1 MARSAPMGGKGGGQ
15 SVPYQPAGF
24 GQNQQFSGGFGM
36 GTGGFSQPQF
46 GQPPQFGGGFGGGF
60 GMPQPRPQPYMIE
73 HGGFPRPL
81 PPTRLPGPN
90 DAGFRG
96 GQLGEGA
103 IAGPVRPGG
112 RESLKDVLGAA
123 GFQMPERPTGP
134 EQHIAMTFKD
144 PLTGKMTSGGPHAKS
159 HAMAMSDF
167 YGQNPEA
174 LKIAKQF
181 EADQGAGGGQLY
193 QAGGP
198 AFGGLG
204 DFLKGGSPPIAGK
217 DYIPLVPEVGAGGGQ
232 YVPRGGAQERFQ
244 REAGR
249 ITDMRYRGPGRVLPP
264 GRFQPFPQPQPQP
277 DYNRLPQPM
286 PMPGYGN
293 FPPRRMPGY
302 GNFPPRLPPRFQQ
315 PRPQPMPMPG
325 YGGFPGGYMP
335 LPRPQP
341 MPRYQPA
348 LPSRLGSPTMYQ
360 GRGFTPNYGVP
371 RSMIPPQ
378 EYQLFDQG
386 GLGGFF

>member
-60 GMPQPRPQPYMIE
+60 GMQQQPPNQLVGINTPPVMDQRVRDQRARDPFELSPGVAMPE
-73 HGGFPRPL
+73 MGPRATTGQEQL
-81 PPTRLPGPN
+81 
-90 DAGFRG
+90 DAVARR
-96 GQLGEGA
+96 QLGA
-103 IAGPVRPGG
+103 
-112 RESLKDVLGAA
+112 
-123 GFQMPERPTGP
+123 
-134 EQHIAMTFKD
+134 
-144 PLTGKMTSGGPHAKS
+144 
-159 HAMAMSDF
+159 
-167 YGQNPEA
+167 
-174 LKIAKQF
+174 
-181 EADQGAGGGQLY
+181 
-193 QAGGP
+193 

-286 PMPGYGN
+286 PMPRYGN

-315 PRPQPMPMPG
+315 PRPQPMPMPRYGNIRPEPMPGLMPG
-325 YGGFPGGYMP
+325 YGGFPGPM
-335 LPRPQP
+335 P

>member
-60 GMPQPRPQPYMIE
+60 GMQQQPPNQPGPMPRLVGISANPPVMDQRVRDRRARDPFE
-73 HGGFPRPL
+73 LSPGVAMPDMDLKRQQQQAGQGGFGGIGLRREPPSRMAKRDIATL
-81 PPTRLPGPN
+81 PSLDQAKDFLGP
-90 DAGFRG
+90 DIMREL
-96 GQLGEGA
+96 QRRS
-103 IAGPVRPGG
+103 GPVNAR
-112 RESLKDVLGAA
+112 D
-123 GFQMPERPTGP
+123 
-134 EQHIAMTFKD
+134 
-144 PLTGKMTSGGPHAKS
+144 
-159 HAMAMSDF
+159 
-167 YGQNPEA
+167 
-174 LKIAKQF
+174 
-181 EADQGAGGGQLY
+181 
-193 QAGGP
+193 
-198 AFGGLG
+198 
-204 DFLKGGSPPIAGK
+204 
-217 DYIPLVPEVGAGGGQ
+217 
-232 YVPRGGAQERFQ
+232 
-244 REAGR
+244 EAGR

-293 FPPRRMPGY
+293 FPPR
-302 GNFPPRLPPRFQQ
+302 LPPRFQQ

-335 LPRPQP
+335 QPRPQP

>member
-1 MARSAPMGGKGGGQ
+1 MGGKGGGQ

-60 GMPQPRPQPYMIE
+60 GMQQQPPNQ
-73 HGGFPRPL
+73 
-81 PPTRLPGPN
+81 PGPMPRLVGIRAN
-90 DAGFRG
+90 PPVMDQRVRDRRARDPFELSPGVAMPEMGPRATTGQEQLDAMRRRQQ
-96 GQLGEGA
+96 QLGS
-103 IAGPVRPGG
+103 AG
-112 RESLKDVLGAA
+112 
-123 GFQMPERPTGP
+123 
-134 EQHIAMTFKD
+134 
-144 PLTGKMTSGGPHAKS
+144 
-159 HAMAMSDF
+159 
-167 YGQNPEA
+167 
-174 LKIAKQF
+174 
-181 EADQGAGGGQLY
+181 
-193 QAGGP
+193 
-198 AFGGLG
+198 FGGLG
-204 DFLKGGSPPIAGK
+204 DFLKGSSPPIAGK
-217 DYIPLVPEVGAGGGQ
+217 DYIPFVPDLAKEPAV
-232 YVPRGGAQERFQ
+232 
-244 REAGR
+244 EAGR
-249 ITDMRYRGPGRVLPP
+249 ITDMEYRGPGRVLPP

-293 FPPRRMPGY
+293 FPPR
-302 GNFPPRLPPRFQQ
+302 LPPRFQQ
-315 PRPQPMPMPG
+315 PRPQPMPRYGNIRPEPMPG
-325 YGGFPGGYMP
+325 YGGFPVPM
-335 LPRPQP
+335 P

>member
-60 GMPQPRPQPYMIE
+60 GMQQQPPNQPEPM
-73 HGGFPRPL
+73 PRRDRRARDPFEL
-81 PPTRLPGPN
+81 SPGVAMPEMGPRATTGQEQL
-90 DAGFRG
+90 DAMRRRQQ
-96 GQLGEGA
+96 QLGS
-103 IAGPVRPGG
+103 AG
-112 RESLKDVLGAA
+112 
-123 GFQMPERPTGP
+123 
-134 EQHIAMTFKD
+134 
-144 PLTGKMTSGGPHAKS
+144 
-159 HAMAMSDF
+159 
-167 YGQNPEA
+167 
-174 LKIAKQF
+174 
-181 EADQGAGGGQLY
+181 
-193 QAGGP
+193 
-198 AFGGLG
+198 FGGLG
-204 DFLKGGSPPIAGK
+204 DFLKGSSPPIAGK
-217 DYIPLVPEVGAGGGQ
+217 DYIPFVPDLAKEPAV
-232 YVPRGGAQERFQ
+232 
-244 REAGR
+244 EAGR

-264 GRFQPFPQPQPQP
+264 GRFQPFPQP

-286 PMPGYGN
+286 P
-293 FPPRRMPGY
+293 MPGY

-315 PRPQPMPMPG
+315 PRPQPMPRYGNIRPEPMPG
-325 YGGFPGGYMP
+325 YGGFPVPM
-335 LPRPQP
+335 P

>member
-60 GMPQPRPQPYMIE
+60 GMQQQPPNQLVGINANPPVMDQRVRDRRARDPFERSPNLLNSRLGVAMPE
-73 HGGFPRPL
+73 MGPRATTGQEQL
-81 PPTRLPGPN
+81 
-90 DAGFRG
+90 DAMRRRQQ
-96 GQLGEGA
+96 QLGS
-103 IAGPVRPGG
+103 AG
-112 RESLKDVLGAA
+112 
-123 GFQMPERPTGP
+123 
-134 EQHIAMTFKD
+134 
-144 PLTGKMTSGGPHAKS
+144 
-159 HAMAMSDF
+159 
-167 YGQNPEA
+167 
-174 LKIAKQF
+174 
-181 EADQGAGGGQLY
+181 
-193 QAGGP
+193 
-198 AFGGLG
+198 FGGLG
-204 DFLKGGSPPIAGK
+204 DFLKGGFAPDRRPFRPPEG
-217 DYIPLVPEVGAGGGQ
+217 GAGG
-232 YVPRGGAQERFQ
+232 YVPREGI
-244 REAGR
+244 EAGR
-249 ITDMRYRGPGRVLPP
+249 ITDMRYRAPGRVLPP
-264 GRFQPFPQPQPQP
+264 GRFQPFPQPGGRPMPPQLP
-277 DYNRLPQPM
+277 HFNYNRLLQPM
-286 PMPGYGN
+286 PMPDGPSTGYGN

-315 PRPQPMPMPG
+315 PRPQPMPRYGNISPAPMPG
-325 YGGFPGGYMP
+325 YGGFPVPM
-335 LPRPQP
+335 P

>member
-46 GQPPQFGGGFGGGF
+46 GQPPQFGGGFGMQQQPPNQLVGISANPPVMDQRVRDQRARDPFELSPGVA
-60 GMPQPRPQPYMIE
+60 MPEMGPRATTGQE
-73 HGGFPRPL
+73 QL
-81 PPTRLPGPN
+81 
-90 DAGFRG
+90 DAMRRRQQ
-96 GQLGEGA
+96 QLGS
-103 IAGPVRPGG
+103 AG
-112 RESLKDVLGAA
+112 
-123 GFQMPERPTGP
+123 
-134 EQHIAMTFKD
+134 
-144 PLTGKMTSGGPHAKS
+144 
-159 HAMAMSDF
+159 
-167 YGQNPEA
+167 
-174 LKIAKQF
+174 
-181 EADQGAGGGQLY
+181 
-193 QAGGP
+193 
-198 AFGGLG
+198 FGGLG

-217 DYIPLVPEVGAGGGQ
+217 DYFPDRRPFRPPEGGAGG
-232 YVPRGGAQERFQ
+232 YVPRGGIEAVPRGGI
-244 REAGR
+244 EAGR

-264 GRFQPFPQPQPQP
+264 GRFQPFPQP
-277 DYNRLPQPM
+277 M
-286 PMPGYGN
+286 PMPDGFATSSGYGN

-302 GNFPPRLPPRFQQ
+302 GNFPPQLPPRFQQ

-335 LPRPQP
+335 QPRPQP

-378 EYQLFDQG
+378 EYQLFGSG

>member
-36 GTGGFSQPQF
+36 GPGGFSQPQF

-60 GMPQPRPQPYMIE
+60 GMQQQPPNQLVGINANPPVMDQRVRDRRARDPFELSPGVAMPE
-73 HGGFPRPL
+73 MGPRATTGQEQL
-81 PPTRLPGPN
+81 
-90 DAGFRG
+90 DAMRRRQQ
-96 GQLGEGA
+96 QLGS
-103 IAGPVRPGG
+103 AG
-112 RESLKDVLGAA
+112 
-123 GFQMPERPTGP
+123 
-134 EQHIAMTFKD
+134 
-144 PLTGKMTSGGPHAKS
+144 
-159 HAMAMSDF
+159 
-167 YGQNPEA
+167 
-174 LKIAKQF
+174 
-181 EADQGAGGGQLY
+181 
-193 QAGGP
+193 
-198 AFGGLG
+198 FGGLG
-204 DFLKGGSPPIAGK
+204 DFLKGSSPPIAGK
-217 DYIPLVPEVGAGGGQ
+217 DYFPDRRPLRPPEGGAGG
-232 YVPRGGAQERFQ
+232 YVPRGGSEAVPRGGI
-244 REAGR
+244 EAGR

-293 FPPRRMPGY
+293 FPPR
-302 GNFPPRLPPRFQQ
+302 LPPRFQQ
-315 PRPQPMPMPG
+315 PRPQPMPRYGNIRPEPMPG
-325 YGGFPGGYMP
+325 YGGFPVPM
-335 LPRPQP
+335 P

-378 EYQLFDQG
+378 EYQLFGSGSG